1 MLINVRSLSGWFS
14 LCFLVLK
21 KILPTC
27 KLKVA
32 LMVLQTDTTSTF
44 LWHNQGYG
52 DKVEKPPSIVTQA
65 ADAIGP

>member
-1 MLINVRSLSGWFS
+1 MGGFLYV
-14 LCFLVLK
+14 FLVLK
-21 KILPTC
+21 KIFPAC

-44 LWHNQGYG
+44 LWHNQGNG
-52 DKVEKPPSIVTQA
+52 DKVERPPSIVTQA